1 MDGRFENAPERT
13 MEFYNDDVDQ
23 QASSSLADQHL
34 PQHIPVDSGNARRR
48 RDSSL
53 PNWTRKRHRTNLQTH
68 LHIEKLAYSL
78 GRQTLET
85 NSSGPPVQ
93 SLVPLSTLILQDGD
107 LGGVASHSAAIIDSR
122 PGTPTQ
128 PSAAIRWT
136 CHPNTHL
143 GIASDHAVPSLGQT
157 PSCQPGS
164 QNESASQPSSAQILN
179 PVMEVDDSPIEVD
192 DKLVDP
198 DEGYFDK
205 AQKEIDEALSV
216 LSSHRKSGRLP
227 YRSSQEAALS
237 CLHAIR
243 NIPRMRRRKHKVDK
257 RKHRALSESSHTAR
271 QSTTSDVAGP
281 STVAMSSDTRDIL
294 MRIGRDYHASR
305 LSAEEEHPGRT
316 TY

>member
-13 MEFYNDDVDQ
+13 MELHNDDVDQ

-34 PQHIPVDSGNARRR
+34 PQHIPVDTGNTRRR

-53 PNWTRKRHRTNLQTH
+53 PNWTRKRHRANLQTH

-85 NSSGPPVQ
+85 SSSGPSVQ

-107 LGGVASHSAAIIDSR
+107 PGSVASDSTSIIDSR
-122 PGTPTQ
+122 QATLIQ
-128 PSAAIRWT
+128 PSVAIDWT

-143 GIASDHAVPSLGQT
+143 GIASDHVVPSLGQT
-157 PSCQPGS
+157 PLCQPGS
-164 QNESASQPSSAQILN
+164 HNEPVTQPSSAQILN
-179 PVMEVDDSPIEVD
+179 RVMEVDDSPIEVD

-216 LSSHRKSGRLP
+216 LSNHRKSGRLP
-227 YRSSQEAALS
+227 YRSSQEAALN
-237 CLHAIR
+237 CPHAIR

-257 RKHRALSESSHTAR
+257 RQHRALSESSQTAR
-271 QSTTSDVAGP
+271 QARTSDAAGP
-281 STVAMSSDTRDIL
+281 SVAMSSDARDTL
-294 MRIGRDYHASR
+294 MRIGIDHHASR
-305 LSAEEEHPGRT
+305 LSAGEEHPGV
-316 TY
+316 

>member
-13 MEFYNDDVDQ
+13 MEFHNDDVDH
-23 QASSSLADQHL
+23 QASSSLANQHL
-34 PQHIPVDSGNARRR
+34 PQHIPVETGNTRRR

-53 PNWTRKRHRTNLQTH
+53 SNWTRKRHRANLQTH

-78 GRQTLET
+78 RRQTLET
-85 NSSGPPVQ
+85 KSSGPPVQ

-107 LGGVASHSAAIIDSR
+107 LSGVPSRSTPIIDSR
-122 PGTPTQ
+122 QGTLTQ
-128 PSAAIRWT
+128 PSVATDWA

-143 GIASDHAVPSLGQT
+143 GIVSDHVVPSLGQT

-164 QNESASQPSSAQILN
+164 HNKSVSQPSSAQILN

-192 DKLVDP
+192 DNLVDP

-205 AQKEIDEALSV
+205 AQKEVDEALSV

-227 YRSSQEAALS
+227 YRSSQEAALN
-237 CLHAIR
+237 CPHAIR

-257 RKHRALSESSHTAR
+257 RQHRALSESSQTAR
-271 QSTTSDVAGP
+271 QARTSDAARP
-281 STVAMSSDTRDIL
+281 STVPMSSDTRDIL
-294 MRIGRDYHASR
+294 MRIGRDHHASR
-305 LSAEEEHPGRT
+305 LSAGEERPGV
-316 TY
+316 